1 MPERNLITWSSM
13 ISMYTQH
20 NCGHEALVL
29 FMRFHKSSIENPN
42 EYILASVLRACVR
55 LRAVEQAIQV
65 HCFVIKAGF
74 EQELYVGTSL
84 MDFYSKNG
92 DIEQARRIFDVLP
105 VKTTHTW
112 TTIIAGYSQSGKC
125 DVSLELF
132 NQMSKT
138 EVVPDGYVLS
148 SVVSA
153 CSVLQFLQGGKQIH
167 AYVFRNAIDTDVSVI
182 NVLIDLYSKCRR
194 VKIGRKLFD
203 QMPTK
208 NVVSWTTMIAGY
220 MQNSADWEA
229 MKLFYGMTHQG
240 WSPDGYTC
248 TSILNSCGSLQAL
261 EQGRQVHAY
270 TIKGNLESDDFVKN
284 GLVDMYAKC
293 SSLAEA
299 KGAFDCMSEH
309 NVISY
314 NAMIEGYTSQGMLSE
329 ALHLFQEMRHRLCCP
344 SLLTFVSLLGA
355 SALLSTIDLSRQ
367 IHGLLVKFGVAVD
380 LYAGSSLVDVYSK
393 CSCIEDA
400 RLVFEDM
407 DEKDI
412 VVWNA
417 MIFGYT
423 LNGQGEEA
431 LTLFLKLQLS
441 RVKVDEFTFVALLTA
456 ASDLAS
462 LVHGK
467 QFHNQLIKIGLELEP
482 YISNALMDL
491 YAKCGSIEEA
501 QKMFDA
507 TDRRDVVCWNSMI
520 SRYAQHGQA
529 EEALRMYER
538 MRAEG
543 IVPNYITFVGVLSA
557 CSHVGLVEIGL
568 NFFASMIPEF
578 GVEPGME
585 HYVSVV
591 ALLSRAGR
599 LYEAKEF
606 IDQMPIEPEAIVWR
620 SLLSA
625 CRIAGD
631 VHLGRYAAEMAISL
645 NPQDSGSYV
654 LLSNILASKGLWAEV
669 ENVRKRMDC
678 NEALKEPG
686 HSWIEVNKAV
696 HVFIAKDKSHNQ
708 AESIYS
714 VLNKL
719 TQQIQVVGHMSD
731 MNTFLEFG

>member
-20 NCGHEALVL
+20 NCSQEALVL
-29 FMRFHKSSIENPN
+29 FTRFRICSVENPN
-42 EYILASVLRACVR
+42 EYILASVLRSCVR

-65 HCFVIKAGF
+65 HGFVIKTGL

-92 DIEQARRIFDVLP
+92 NIEEARKIFDVLP

-125 DVSLELF
+125 DVSLKLF

-138 EVVPDGYVLS
+138 DVVPDGYVLS

-153 CSVLQFLQGGKQIH
+153 CSVLQFLEGGKQIH
-167 AYVFRNAIDTDVSVI
+167 AYVFRNGIDKDVSVI
-182 NVLIDLYSKCRR
+182 NVLIDLYCKCHT

-203 QMPTK
+203 QMPMK
-208 NVVSWTTMIAGY
+208 NIVSWTTMIAGY
-220 MQNSADWEA
+220 MQNSVDWEA
-229 MKLFYGMTHQG
+229 MKLFYEMTQQG
-240 WSPDGYTC
+240 WRPDGFTC

-299 KGAFDCMSEH
+299 RGAFDCMSEH

-314 NAMIEGYTSQGMLSE
+314 NAMIEGYASQGMLSE
-329 ALHLFQEMRHRLCCP
+329 ALHLFEEMRLRLCCP

-367 IHGLLVKFGVAVD
+367 IHGLLVKFGVALD

-393 CSCIEDA
+393 CLCIEDA

-417 MIFGYT
+417 MVFGYA

-441 RVKVDEFTFVALLTA
+441 RVKVNEFTYVALLTA

-482 YISNALMDL
+482 YISNALVDL

-520 SRYAQHGQA
+520 SKYAQHGQA
-529 EEALRMYER
+529 EEAIWMYER
-538 MRAEG
+538 MRAEA
-543 IVPNYITFVGVLSA
+543 IEPNYITFVGLLSA

-568 NFFASMIPEF
+568 DYFASMIPEF

-585 HYVSVV
+585 HYVCVV
-591 ALLSRAGR
+591 ALLSRAGK

-606 IDQMPIEPEAIVWR
+606 INQMPIEPQAIVWR

-631 VHLGRYAAEMAISL
+631 VHLGKYAAEMAISL
-645 NPQDSGSYV
+645 DPHDSGSYV
-654 LLSNILASKGLWAEV
+654 LLSNILASKGLWAEA

-678 NEALKEPG
+678 NEVLKEPG

-696 HVFIAKDKSHNQ
+696 HVFISKDKSHNQ

-714 VLNKL
+714 VLDRL
-719 TQQIQVVGHMSD
+719 TQQIQVVGHVPD
-731 MNTFLEFG
+731 VNTFLDE